1 MLIKNKD
8 NQVEITGTW
17 KKETNKET
25 TLTVKVNDDII
36 FQKDISSNEYI
47 NIIHDL
53 ENGENDITISESYNN
68 STLKTINQKI
78 ESKVLP
84 STNIGSTYIEN
95 DTKSINL
102 TQEIYNA
109 KQVKINFKELYK
121 NYNIDKIQAT
131 VDQKDFNDLIVV
143 ANGDIVFNFDYEITN
158 LTFINIKIDVVP
170 IKENYLVNEVN
181 IKIDDIEIVKQ
192 ITLNNEK
199 TPVEKTEETNKETT
213 EKQLTNE
220 TQTSI
225 QAPAFEKTGI
235 NEGINFFAGLIVTT
249 LLIITAYLILKKE
262 NND

>member
-8 NQVEITGTW
+8 NQVEIIGTW

-25 TLTVKVNDDII
+25 TLTVKVNDNII

-53 ENGENDITISESYNN
+53 ENGENDITISESYKDVP
-68 STLKTINQKI
+68 LKKIEQKI
-78 ESKVLP
+78 ESKALP
-84 STNIGSTYIEN
+84 NTDIGNTYIEN

-102 TQEIYNA
+102 TQEIYNS

-121 NYNIDKIQAT
+121 NYNIEKIQAT

-143 ANGDIVFNFDYEITN
+143 SNGDIVFNFDYEITN
-158 LTFINIKIDVVP
+158 LTFININIDIVP
-170 IKENYLVNEVN
+170 IQENYLVNEVN

-199 TPVEKTEETNKETT
+199 TPVEKTEEKT
-213 EKQLTNE
+213 EEQLTNE

-235 NEGINFFAGLIVTT
+235 NEGINFFAGLIVTC

>member
-17 KKETNKET
+17 EKETNKET
-25 TLTVKVNDDII
+25 TLTVKVNDTII
-36 FQKDISSNEYI
+36 FQKDITSNEYI

-53 ENGENDITISESYNN
+53 EKGENDITISESYNN

-78 ESKVLP
+78 ERRVLP
-84 STNIGSTYIEN
+84 STNIGNTYLEN
-95 DTKSINL
+95 DNKSINL
-102 TQEIYNA
+102 TQEIYNS

-121 NYNIDKIQAT
+121 NYQIEKIQAT

-170 IKENYLVNEVN
+170 IQENYLFNDVN

-192 ITLNNEK
+192 IVLNNEK
-199 TPVEKTEETNKETT
+199 TPVEKTEETSKE
-213 EKQLTNE
+213 QLTNE
-220 TQTSI
+220 TKTSI
-225 QAPAFEKTGI
+225 QEPAFEKTGI
-235 NEGINFFAGLIVTT
+235 HEGINFLGGLIITC
-249 LLIITAYLILKKE
+249 LLIITAYLVLKKE